1 MQNFTNIDKILNLQI
16 SQMSSRDRVQEISIN
31 AWRPLSEFHFG
42 FKSQEI

>member
-31 AWRPLSEFHFG
+31 A
-42 FKSQEI
+42 